1 MSRRDRTQP
10 EARGSI
16 VSSRRARRRPK
27 PERPTRRMPGHWLVK
42 VAALAVASLA
52 CGLLLLRSPTARVNA
67 PQPNP

>member
-1 MSRRDRTQP
+1 
-10 EARGSI
+10 
-16 VSSRRARRRPK
+16 
-27 PERPTRRMPGHWLVK
+27 MPGHWLVK